1 MSTELQTAIEAL
13 TKALAKERESYE
25 AVSRQVKDLQRQVE
39 ELRDRLGKAMIT
51 RDEAADFLRISK
63 RHVIN
68 LEKAGHIPKA
78 VVLGKK
84 ALLEKEAVVRYLTN
98 QQQKRQQYATSQ

>member
-1 MSTELQTAIEAL
+1 MSTELHTALEAL
-13 TKALAKERESYE
+13 SKALAKERESYE

-39 ELRDRLGKAMIT
+39 ELRDQLGKAMIT

-68 LEKAGHIPKA
+68 LEKAGHIPPA

-84 ALLEKEAVVRYLTN
+84 ALLEKEAVIRYLTN
-98 QQQKRQQYATSQ
+98 QQQKRQRYATSQ